1 METSWGT
8 AILNKWPLRSPWKGR
23 KRRARGRVLVGLLLC
38 WLVGFNT
45 AQANTVSHHFRPHYV
60 VKTNHVV
67 TAICKR
73 LGKCSF
79 LDPRRK
85 IKQFNKVMAF
95 LSAGHH
101 SGHYKLL
108 CFPSHLIHLI
118 HPLSMRELRHIQ
130 SQHPARSPGSLRPLY
145 EEWRRTLYEE
155 FLLVWS
161 SMVGDKLSAITLS

>member
-1 METSWGT
+1 M
-8 AILNKWPLRSPWKGR
+8 
-23 KRRARGRVLVGLLLC
+23 LVGLLVC
-38 WLVGFNT
+38 WLVGFNI

-85 IKQFNKVMAF
+85 TKQFNKVMAF

-101 SGHYKLL
+101 SGHHKLL
-108 CFPSHLIHLI
+108 CFPSHIIHLI
-118 HPLSMRELRHIQ
+118 HLLSMRELRHIQ
-130 SQHPARSPGSLRPLY
+130 SQHPAQSPGCLRGAGLSMKSSFRSGLLWPEISYLPSLFPDFQCTEVYPDRRP
-145 EEWRRTLYEE
+145 
-155 FLLVWS
+155 
-161 SMVGDKLSAITLS
+161 A